1 MLRLVHPAP
10 EGQGTVSPT
19 RRKRVNAPAL
29 SLTAEETRH
38 LRAALRNAVRAFGGF
53 PALAQALS
61 LPVTSLYRFT
71 SPKRTLPG
79 TFAVRLAKVLGISVE
94 SILTAAEGDALLL
107 PGGAAAP
114 HRGAGTGTRRFA
126 GRGLGDAAAAG
137 VGAAYGDAGA
147 RYGRR
152 RGAAEHRA
160 AKLAP
165 ASPLA

>member
-94 SILTAAEGDALLL
+94 SILTGTITAIETCPTCG
-107 PGGAAAP
+107 
-114 HRGAGTGTRRFA
+114 HRPGTGRIA
-126 GRGLGDAAAAG
+126 VAAG
-137 VGAAYGDAGA
+137 GG
-147 RYGRR
+147 
-152 RGAAEHRA
+152 
-160 AKLAP
+160 K
-165 ASPLA
+165 